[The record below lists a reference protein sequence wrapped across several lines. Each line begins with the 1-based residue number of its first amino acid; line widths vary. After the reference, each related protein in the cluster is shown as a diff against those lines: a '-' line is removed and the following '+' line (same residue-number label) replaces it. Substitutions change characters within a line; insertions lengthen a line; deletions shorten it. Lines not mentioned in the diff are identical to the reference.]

1 MKPLREPART
11 APTLSFFCISPPRTA
26 SPQYEHAPSC
36 TQRRAFCAMASF
48 IAAAMYLTLPGL
60 TPAME
65 NLPFVVGQ
73 RRNISRCHPAR
84 ATSSE
89 DFTTESKDLPFLVQ

>member
-1 MKPLREPART
+1 MLPLITTHFSTLCSGKRT
-11 APTLSFFCISPPRTA
+11 VHPIQP
-26 SPQYEHAPSC
+26 
-36 TQRRAFCAMASF
+36 RRAFPRPCMLYDCGAERMAAFMAS
-48 IAAAMYLTLPGL
+48 AMYLTLPGL

-89 DFTTESKDLPFLVQ
+89 DFTTKSKDLPFLVQ